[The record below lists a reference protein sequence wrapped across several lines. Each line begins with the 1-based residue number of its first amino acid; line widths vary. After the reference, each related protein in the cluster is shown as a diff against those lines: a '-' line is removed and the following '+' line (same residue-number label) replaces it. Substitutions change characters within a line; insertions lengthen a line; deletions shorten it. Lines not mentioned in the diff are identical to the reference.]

1 MKGVIV
7 QVGEPKS
14 IALFN
19 NGRIGAIPTPA
30 DCHVGMVVT
39 LKYNNKLKIAAFAL
53 AAVLLVGMGAFIGVS
68 AVKGKVNTTP
78 PAAGMAD
85 AGPPAAAMTD
95 TGRGPAFTVAQAK
108 TLPDDSYVELA
119 GTIDRFLGDE
129 KYIFRDATGSITIEI
144 DHKKRRDFSVG
155 DTVRI
160 SGEVDIDREGTV
172 IDVKTVSRIAPP

>member
-14 IALFN
+14 IVLFN
-19 NGRIGAIPTPA
+19 NGRIGAMPTPG

-39 LKYNNKLKIAAFAL
+39 VNYNNKLRIAALVLAALLLIGLGVFIGLFAL
-53 AAVLLVGMGAFIGVS
+53 KGGAE
-68 AVKGKVNTTP
+68 
-78 PAAGMAD
+78 
-85 AGPPAAAMTD
+85 AGPPAGTAEP
-95 TGRGPAFTVAQAK
+95 GPAFTVEQAK
-108 TLPDDSYVELA
+108 NLPDDAYIELA

-144 DHKKRRDFSVG
+144 DHKDRGDFSVG

-160 SGEVDIDREGTV
+160 TGEVDVDSKGTV
-172 IDVKTVSRIAPP
+172 IEVKTVRRSAGP